1 MKIQNPVMMEEKGM
15 TENGAASYDIIVT
28 QILHIWRTG
37 AHRWRRNP
45 AERAA
50 DGIGFVLSGELR
62 YDFPDGSV
70 TACPGD
76 AVILPRGV
84 RYGGEQIGGAAA
96 QFLVV
101 DFETAPEASL
111 FEFCLP
117 HAVHLQDAR
126 AYEVRME
133 RMLERW
139 KEQRVDSSLRCRTM
153 LYELLLA
160 LTEEGMPAVGGHMQ
174 EILAFIGDNLHR
186 RELGVPM
193 LCAAFFVSESQLRR
207 DFRRATGLSPADY
220 IRTRRLERAAG
231 LLEAGTHNAA
241 AAAAA
246 CGFATPYYFSKCFHD
261 HFGMPPSR
269 FIGRSDI

>member
-37 AHRWRRNP
+37 AHVWHRAP

-62 YDFPDGSV
+62 YDFADGSV

-117 HAVHLQDAR
+117 HAVHPRDSHAVQA
-126 AYEVRME
+126 RME
-133 RMLERW
+133 GMLLRW
-139 KEQRVDSSLRCRTM
+139 NEQRIDCSLRCRTM
-153 LYELLLA
+153 LYELLLTLA
-160 LTEEGMPAVGGHMQ
+160 EEGMPPVGGRMQ

-193 LCAAFFVSESQLRR
+193 LCAEELLATSSLIT
-207 DFRRATGLSPADY
+207 TGLSPADY

>member
-1 MKIQNPVMMEEKGM
+1 MMEVKGM
-15 TENGAASYDIIVT
+15 TESGAASYDIIVT

-37 AHRWRRNP
+37 AHRWHRNP

-62 YDFPDGSV
+62 YDFADGSV

-84 RYGGEQIGGAAA
+84 RYGGEQIGGAEA

-111 FEFCLP
+111 RNFCLP
-117 HAVHLQDAR
+117 HTVHPKDAHTVQ
-126 AYEVRME
+126 ARME
-133 RMLERW
+133 RMLLRW
-139 KEQRVDSSLRCRTM
+139 NEQRIDCNLRCRTM
-153 LYELLLA
+153 LYELLLILA
-160 LTEEGMPAVGGHMQ
+160 EEGMPPVGGRMQ
-174 EILAFIGDNLHR
+174 EILAYIGENLHR
-186 RELGVPM
+186 RELDVPM
-193 LCAAFFVSESQLRR
+193 LCARFFISESQMRR

-241 AAAAA
+241 AAASA
-246 CGFATPYYFSKCFHD
+246 CGFATPYYFSKCFRD
-261 HFGMPPSR
+261 HFGMPPSK
-269 FIGRSDI
+269 FTGRSDI